1 MKIVMKLAAPILAI
15 SFLSG
20 CSPSTMTKQDSR
32 PFANGFKT
40 EVETYDTISDKNI
53 KLTFDMN
60 LEAVDA
66 RFPWNEYQEGVVAK
80 IREKGVTLSE
90 SGTPVTI
97 KLEKFKLLGSS
108 HQSMGAA
115 PMTGSIIS
123 GLGGGVAGRIVG
135 DAVERSQKPKDDG
148 RNFVPV
154 MDVLIIKDDGSYRN
168 LIQMTATGAVAN
180 YNWLSKRASIQATS
194 EIFK

>member
-1 MKIVMKLAAPILAI
+1 MLVAI

-20 CSPSTMTKQDSR
+20 CSMATMTKKDSH

-40 EVETYDTISDKNI
+40 EVETHDTISDKNI

-60 LEAVDA
+60 LEGVDA
-66 RFPWNEYQEGVVAK
+66 RFPWTEYQEGVVAK

-90 SGTPVTI
+90 NGTPVTI

-108 HQSMGAA
+108 HQTMGAA

-123 GLGGGVAGRIVG
+123 GLGGGVTGRIVG
-135 DAVERSQKPKDDG
+135 DAVERSQEPKDDG

-154 MDVLIIKDDGSYRN
+154 MDVLITKDDGSYRN

-180 YNWLSKRASIQATS
+180 YNWLSKRAAIQATS
-194 EIFK
+194 EIFEYD

>member
-20 CSPSTMTKQDSR
+20 CSLSTMTKQDS
-32 PFANGFKT
+32 PNLANGYKT

-60 LEAVDA
+60 LEAVNA
-66 RFPWNEYQEGVVAK
+66 RFYWNEYQEEVVAK

-123 GLGGGVAGRIVG
+123 GLGSGLAGRIVG
-135 DAVERSQKPKDDG
+135 DAVERSQDPKDDG

-154 MDVLIIKDDGSYRN
+154 MDVLITKDDGSYRN
-168 LIQMTATGAVAN
+168 LIQMTSVAARGNYLSSSKKVAV
-180 YNWLSKRASIQATS
+180 QATS
-194 EIFK
+194 EIFE